1 MTATQRARV
10 VRMLRDY
17 ADLLILIERHYE
29 IPPGHIR
36 GRAFTIPEIHAVAAD
51 LEHPPAQSCG
61 EVERLRLT
69 LDADAHRYKSRRRE
83 S

>member
-1 MTATQRARV
+1 VTTAQRARV

-17 ADLLILIERHYE
+17 ADLLMLIERHYG
-29 IPPGHIR
+29 IPPGHVR
-36 GRAFTIPEIHAVAAD
+36 GRAFTIPEIQAVAAD

-61 EVERLRLT
+61 EGERLRLT
-69 LDADAHRYKSRRRE
+69 LDERRPQSRRRE